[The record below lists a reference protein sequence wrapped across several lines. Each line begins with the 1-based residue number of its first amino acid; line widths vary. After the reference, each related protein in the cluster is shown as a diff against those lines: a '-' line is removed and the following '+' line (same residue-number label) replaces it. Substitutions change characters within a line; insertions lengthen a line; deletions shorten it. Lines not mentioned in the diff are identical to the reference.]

1 MLRSDAKMNMLI
13 EPIAQCLNIKA
24 EQVENTLKL
33 LEEGNT
39 VPFIARYRKEV
50 TKGLDEEQIL
60 FIQKEYSYQQN
71 LQQRKE
77 DVLRLIEQQG
87 KLTPQIKE
95 EVAKCSKLSQVE
107 DIYRPY
113 QQKKKTRATMAIA
126 LGLEPLA
133 DKLYSC
139 PKQLDINKEAA
150 KYINDKV
157 TDASVAI
164 KGAQDIIAERVSDDA
179 KLRWKVMESIMKY
192 GKIIT
197 KAKKDHGDEK
207 KVYKMYYDHC
217 EPVAK
222 IANHRVMAI
231 DRAEKEKVIT
241 VSFDYDM
248 AYLERYALRG
258 ITRDRETVV
267 LSYLEAAV
275 NDGLK
280 RLLFPSVEREIR
292 SNLTSKA
299 QEQSIEIF
307 SLNLEKLLLQPPVST
322 PMILGFDPAFRTGC
336 KLAVVDSTGKL
347 IKIDVIYPHPPVN
360 KAQEAAKKLVDLCR
374 KYSIGI
380 IAIGNGTASRE
391 SESFVAKVI
400 KENDLNV
407 RYTLVSEAGASV
419 YSASELARQEFPDL
433 HVEQRSAISIAR
445 RLIDPLAELIKID
458 PKSIGVG
465 QYQHDLPAKQLN
477 ERLDFA
483 ILKCV
488 NRVGVDV
495 NTASIELLM
504 HVAGLNKANA
514 KAIVD
519 YRNEHGRFTDRSQ
532 LKKVK
537 KMGEKTFEQC
547 AGFLRIHDG
556 DNMLDQTG
564 IHPESY
570 ELAKRLLQSYKIDEL
585 NKLDFAQCAKEL
597 GSDEYTIKD
606 IATILSAP
614 GRDYREQFDGPILR
628 SDVLEIDDL
637 KIGDKLQGIVR
648 NVTDFGAFI
657 DIGLHEDGLA
667 HISRLS
673 NKRINH
679 PSEAVNVNDIVDVY
693 VADIDKEREKVQLS
707 LVKI

>member
-1 MLRSDAKMNMLI
+1 MNMLI
-13 EPIAQCLNIKA
+13 EPIAQSLNIKA

-87 KLTPQIKE
+87 KLTAQIKE

-258 ITRDRETVV
+258 ITRDRETAV

-374 KYSIGI
+374 KYPIGI

>member
-1 MLRSDAKMNMLI
+1 MLRSDLKMNMLI
-13 EPIAQCLNIKA
+13 EPIAQSLNIKA

-87 KLTPQIKE
+87 KLTAQIKE

-258 ITRDRETVV
+258 ITRDRETAV

-374 KYSIGI
+374 KYPIGI

>member
-1 MLRSDAKMNMLI
+1 MNMLI
-13 EPIAQCLNIKA
+13 EPIAQSLNIKK

-87 KLTPQIKE
+87 KLTVQIKE
-95 EVAKCSKLSQVE
+95 DVEKCTKLSQVE

-157 TDASVAI
+157 EDVSAAI

-258 ITRDRETVV
+258 ITHDRETVV

-307 SLNLEKLLLQPPVST
+307 SLNLEKLLLQPPVATS
-322 PMILGFDPAFRTGC
+322 MILGFDPAFRTGC

-360 KAQEAAKKLVDLCR
+360 KAQEAAKKLVDLCH
-374 KYSIGI
+374 KYPIGI

-570 ELAKRLLQSYKIDEL
+570 ELAKRLLQSYKLEEL
-585 NKLDFAQCAKEL
+585 DKLDFVQCAKEL

>member
-1 MLRSDAKMNMLI
+1 MNMLI
-13 EPIAQCLNIKA
+13 EPIAQSLNIKA

-133 DKLYSC
+133 DKIYSC

-192 GKIIT
+192 GKIVT

-258 ITRDRETVV
+258 ITRDRETAV

-374 KYSIGI
+374 KYPIGI